1 MITHEQEALA
11 VALRHQLHAHPELSG
26 QEQWTKACLM
36 DFLRRHTRLEVV
48 DKGSWFYARCP
59 GKGPGSVAFRADFD
73 ALPIEEDM
81 PLPYRSQVPGVSH
94 KCGHDGHSAA
104 LSLLALT
111 LKEPP
116 REVYLIF
123 QCAEET
129 GQGGEACARFLKER
143 GVEEVYAFHN
153 MSGYPLGAVCL
164 RRGTMNCAS
173 RGMILRFEGIPA
185 HASTPE
191 LGRSPGPAVGRLV
204 AAPRGLT
211 RREDDKGL
219 VLATVVQMDV
229 GEPAFGMAAH
239 RGALL
244 LTLRADYE
252 EELTA
257 LVEALEALARQEATA
272 AGLSLA
278 ISYTDV
284 FPANVNHD
292 SAVRRVKEA
301 AGKLGVPVVE
311 MDSPMRA
318 SEDFGWYLKEIP
330 GAMFLLGNG
339 VDHAPIH
346 SADYDFPDALLPRAC
361 ALFTALIFPGS

>member
-11 VALRHQLHAHPELSG
+11 VSLRHQLHAHPELSG

-36 DFLRRHTRLEVV
+36 DFLRRHTQLEVV
-48 DKGSWFYARCP
+48 DQGSWFYARCP
-59 GKGPGSVAFRADFD
+59 GKGSGSVAFRADFD
-73 ALPIEEDM
+73 ALPIQEDT
-81 PLPYRSQVPGVSH
+81 PLPYRSQIPGVSH
-94 KCGHDGHSAA
+94 KCGHDGHSATLA
-104 LSLLALT
+104 LLSLT

-173 RGMILRFEGIPA
+173 RGMILHFEGTPA

-191 LGRSPGPAVGRLV
+191 LGRSPALAVARLV
-204 AAPRGLT
+204 EALPDLT
-211 RREDDKGL
+211 RREDHKGL

-257 LVEALEALARQEATA
+257 LVAALEDLARREAEA
-272 AGLSLA
+272 WELSLN

-292 SAVRRVKEA
+292 AAVRRVEKA
-301 AGKLGVPVVE
+301 AHRLGAPVVE
-311 MDSPMRA
+311 MAAPMRA
-318 SEDFGWYLKEIP
+318 SEDFGWYLRETP

-339 VDHAPIH
+339 EDHAPIH
-346 SADYDFPDALLPRAC
+346 SADYDFPDVLLPQAC
-361 ALFTALIFPGS
+361 ALFTSLIDPNL

>member
-1 MITHEQEALA
+1 MTPQEQEALT
-11 VALRHQLHAHPELSG
+11 LRHALHAHPELSG
-26 QEQWTKACLM
+26 QEHWTKKALM
-36 DFLRRHTRLEVV
+36 DFLRNHTDLELL
-48 DKGSWFYARCP
+48 DQGTWFCARCP
-59 GKGPGSVAFRADFD
+59 GRGSGSVAFRADFD
-73 ALPIEEDM
+73 ALPIQEDT

-104 LSLLALT
+104 LALLAMT
-111 LKEPP
+111 LQNPP
-116 REVYLIF
+116 RTVYLIF

-129 GQGGEACARFLKER
+129 GRGGEACARFLREQ

-153 MSGYPLGAVCL
+153 MSGYPEGAVCL

-173 RGMILRFEGIPA
+173 RGMVLRFEGVPA

-191 LGRSPGPAVGRLV
+191 LGKSPALAVARLV
-204 AAPRGLT
+204 EALPGLT
-211 RREDDKGL
+211 RPEDHRGL

-257 LVEALEALARQEATA
+257 LVDALETMARKEAET
-272 AGLSLA
+272 AGLTLA
-278 ISYTDV
+278 VSYEDV

-292 SAVRRVKEA
+292 ACVARVERA
-301 AGKLGVPVVE
+301 ARALGYPVIE
-311 MDSPMRA
+311 MASPMRA
-318 SEDFGWYLKEIP
+318 SEDFGWYLREIP

-339 VDHAPIH
+339 ESHPPIH
-346 SADYDFPDALLPRAC
+346 AADYDFPDFLLPRAR
-361 ALFTALIFPGS
+361 AMFEALISPEA

>member
-11 VALRHQLHAHPELSG
+11 VSLRHQLHAHPELSG

-36 DFLRRHTRLEVV
+36 DFLRRHTQLEVV
-48 DKGSWFYARCP
+48 DQGSWFYARCP
-59 GKGPGSVAFRADFD
+59 GKGSGSVAFRADFD
-73 ALPIEEDM
+73 ALPIQEDT
-81 PLPYRSQVPGVSH
+81 PLPYRSQIPGVSH
-94 KCGHDGHSAA
+94 KCGHDGHSATLA
-104 LSLLALT
+104 LLALT

-173 RGMILRFEGIPA
+173 RGMILHFEGTPA

-191 LGRSPGPAVGRLV
+191 LGRSPALAVARLV
-204 AAPRGLT
+204 EALPDLT
-211 RREDDKGL
+211 RREDHKGL

-257 LVEALEALARQEATA
+257 LVAALEDLARREAEA
-272 AGLSLA
+272 WELSLS

-292 SAVRRVKEA
+292 AAVRRVEKA
-301 AGKLGVPVVE
+301 AHRLGAPVVE
-311 MDSPMRA
+311 MAAPMRA
-318 SEDFGWYLKEIP
+318 SEDFGWYLREIP

-339 VDHAPIH
+339 EDHAPIH
-346 SADYDFPDALLPRAC
+346 SADYDFPDVLLPQAC
-361 ALFTALIFPGS
+361 ALFTSLIDPD

>member
-1 MITHEQEALA
+1 MTPQEQEALA
-11 VALRHQLHAHPELSG
+11 LRHALHAHPELSG
-26 QEQWTKACLM
+26 QEHWTKKALM
-36 DFLRRHTRLEVV
+36 DFLRNHTDLELL
-48 DKGSWFYARCP
+48 DQGTWFCARCP
-59 GKGPGSVAFRADFD
+59 GRGSGSVAFRADFD
-73 ALPIEEDM
+73 ALPIQEDT

-104 LSLLALT
+104 LALLAMT
-111 LKEPP
+111 LQNPP
-116 REVYLIF
+116 RTVYLIF

-129 GQGGEACARFLKER
+129 GRGGEACARFLREQ

-153 MSGYPLGAVCL
+153 MSGYPEGAVCL

-173 RGMILRFEGIPA
+173 RGMVLRFEGVPA

-191 LGRSPGPAVGRLV
+191 LGKSPALAVARLV
-204 AAPRGLT
+204 EALPGLT
-211 RREDDKGL
+211 RPEDHRGL

-244 LTLRADYE
+244 LTLRADFE

-257 LVEALEALARQEATA
+257 LVEALEKLARRESEV
-272 AGLSLA
+272 AGLSLS
-278 ISYTDV
+278 ISYADV

-292 SAVRRVKEA
+292 GAVQRVKAA

-311 MDSPMRA
+311 MEAPMRA
-318 SEDFGWYLKEIP
+318 SEDFGWYLREIP

-339 VDHAPIH
+339 MDHAPIH

-361 ALFTALIFPGS
+361 ALFTALIAPET